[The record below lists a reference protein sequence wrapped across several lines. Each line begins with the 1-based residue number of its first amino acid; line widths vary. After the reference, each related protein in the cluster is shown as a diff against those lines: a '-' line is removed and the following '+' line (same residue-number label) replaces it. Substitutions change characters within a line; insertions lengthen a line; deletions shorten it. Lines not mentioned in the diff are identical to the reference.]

1 MLIALIFRGGYN
13 NTMQKSF
20 MLQSTHYQLFGD
32 YCYKLHIPFTKDDA
46 ALAYNIMVMADGQ
59 HTKCKHLKC
68 ITKDAL
74 CDIADKSNFDY
85 IDTADLIQKLTN
97 KKISLSEN
105 DDIVS
110 YPWFTCIITDTND
123 MVYIEFNT
131 SIYQLFFDISIRYSL
146 YDCISAQGYTSIVD
160 IFWLSIIYMDLA
172 HNSAEN
178 NHNLTVKFDIND
190 FMAGLFEDNEVNEF
204 TKQNFYNMVLVPSVI
219 SINQMG
225 HISISNYNL
234 CNDDIVMDIHYD
246 DVLIKYIMNIPYID
260 YTLNSSKYLYDA
272 EYEELQTELA
282 KRITYLY
289 ETKKQL

>member
-13 NTMQKSF
+13 TVQNSF
-20 MLQSTHYQLFGD
+20 MLESTHYQLFGD

-131 SIYQLFFDISIRYSL
+131 SIYQLFFDISIWYSL

-204 TKQNFYNMVLVPSVI
+204 TKQKFYNMVLVPSVI

-260 YTLNSSKYLYDA
+260 YTLNRDKYLYDA
-272 EYEELQTELA
+272 DYEELQSELA
-282 KRITYLY
+282 KRINHLH